1 MIQAPH
7 CSIIGSVSD
16 EELMERLKNRDET
29 ALHEFRVR
37 FGGVIRTIVDETLV
51 EETTQTTSCTTHF
64 SRFGSGRLI
73 TRARA
78 AGPSTGSS
86 QRPVARRSIECADAN
101 PTVARWSTSK
111 RKPRK

>member
-37 FGGVIRTIVDETLV
+37 FGRVIRTIVDETLV
-51 EETTQTTSCTTHF
+51 EENDADDVVHDTFLQVWQRASHY
-64 SRFGSGRLI
+64 SRPRGRPLNWII
-73 TRARA
+73 TAARCQA
-78 AGPSTGSS
+78 
-86 QRPVARRSIECADAN
+86 ID
-101 PTVARWSTSK
+101 
-111 RKPRK
+111 